1 MARFGLHSTAFH
13 DIAWYMCG
21 PEVSQPAEIVEDQGE
36 CGGTDSVPA
45 GGEPHWVDAFLM
57 GENGAPESREPPLAG
72 RLRVHDVYALVDG
85 RDGSEF
91 YIGYTRQWPKQRLYG
106 HCHDP
111 ASAAYDRIRE
121 IWAAGKAV
129 SLRVLASYETREEAL
144 LREAHEIK
152 RRKGLVNR
160 SPGNEFAAVW
170 YMSRW
175 EPEQPKYTPD
185 PEFQEYERQLGEGWV
200 EPA

>member
-57 GENGAPESREPPLAG
+57 GEDGAPESREPPPAG
-72 RLRVHDVYALVDG
+72 RPRIHDVYALVDG
-85 RDGSEF
+85 RDGSVF
-91 YIGYTRQWPKQRLYG
+91 YIGYTRQWPKQRLHG
-106 HCHDP
+106 HCHNRLG
-111 ASAAYDRIRE
+111 STYQRIRE

-129 SLRVLASYETREEAL
+129 SIQVLASFETQEEAW
-144 LREAHEIK
+144 LREAEEIAS
-152 RRKGLVNR
+152 RKGLVNR
-160 SPGNEFAAVW
+160 SAGNAWAAI
-170 YMSRW
+170 YDLGKW
-175 EPEQPKYTPD
+175 EPEQPKYVPD
-185 PEFQEYERQLGEGWV
+185 PEYQEYEQQMGDGWV